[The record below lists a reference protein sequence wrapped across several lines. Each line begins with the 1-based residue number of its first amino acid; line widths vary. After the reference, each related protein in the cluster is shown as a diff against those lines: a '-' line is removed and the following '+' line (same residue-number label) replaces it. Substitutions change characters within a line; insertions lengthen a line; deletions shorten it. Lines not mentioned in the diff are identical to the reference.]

1 MRSVKI
7 GLSLLAAASALTLA
21 LAPAAS
27 AAPASAAPAAAALA
41 AASTVPALIPT
52 SAKPPVRI
60 TPAGVHTDAD
70 QDGACNSLTNGD
82 GDFCLWFSTNFV
94 GSLADYFTS
103 KPNLNTLTFLTP
115 GLGLGSV
122 VANNAESSLNADT
135 RLSVVVFTGVNG
147 TGAGGL
153 VNPRQFGN
161 FNPTFVNNVE
171 SFRFM

>member
-27 AAPASAAPAAAALA
+27 AAPAHAAPAAAPAVA
-41 AASTVPALIPT
+41 GTVPALIPT
-52 SAKPPVRI
+52 TAKPPVKI
-60 TPAGVHTDAD
+60 TPAGVQTNAD

-82 GDFCLWFSTNFV
+82 GDFCFWFGQNIV

-103 KPNLNTLTFLTP
+103 KANLNTLNYLTP
-115 GLGLGSV
+115 GLGLGQAVGNTS
-122 VANNAESSLNADT
+122 ESSLNADT

-147 TGAGGL
+147 TGAAGL
-153 VNPRQFGN
+153 VNPRGFGN
-161 FNPTFVNNVE
+161 FNATFTNNVE